1 MSANGTTIDLF
12 KKTTYSSTAAK
23 YFIEYCPQALQYHLD
38 GEPEDTS
45 IFETGNTAHEI
56 LCALGRN
63 KIVEATKFDSVADG
77 VVMEL
82 CTNGYEYFG
91 KKHPPFNPEN
101 ALSGREI
108 ARKYFSENS
117 LPLEGQFETVLA
129 MDADGKP
136 CQQEGARWRAKI
148 DVLYEAVEF
157 DEGAEHAAEVIAVDD
172 YKTAWPAGEDELETL
187 QRKSQMVLAWLHYP
201 NKDGVRA
208 TVINLR
214 TGKPYKKVIYFD
226 AEGVAIL
233 ERWKHEI
240 LMLCDEMDKT
250 RAARPGVGCAKC
262 PFVEKCQDARRI
274 ADEANTAASLAVYEG
289 LREQMRKRLRLQLQD
304 SAGVRCN
311 GGFIGYH
318 EVEMNV
324 LSEQAIPQILGN
336 WFEMPLATVENEM
349 PLVKGLL
356 LALGLGPSNIKNFI
370 KTRFSGEH
378 KVEKKEFLQLCLEK
392 ETEIEFG
399 IWHKANEDL
408 PDDLL
413 PEQTVIA
420 PLPKKKVNSKSKSSA
435 RKKSATAS
443 KEVVNQKRRKKPN
456 VKKKAAKTI
465 KRQATKKNK
474 IYRKLVKNERK
485 IRVVSRHKRVGAAAR
500 ANSGYREREK
510 KR

>member
-1 MSANGTTIDLF
+1 MNANGTTIDLF
-12 KKTTYSSTAAK
+12 KKTTYSSTDER
-23 YFIEYCPQALQYHLD
+23 YFSKNCPQALQYHFD

-45 IFETGNTAHEI
+45 IFEGGNTAHEI

-63 KIVEATKFDSVADG
+63 KIVEIAKFDAVADG

-101 ALSGREI
+101 ALAGREI
-108 ARKYFSENS
+108 ARNYFSENS
-117 LPLEGQFETVLA
+117 LPLDGKFETVLA

-226 AEGVAIL
+226 ADGIAIL
-233 ERWKHEI
+233 ERWKRDI

-250 RAARPGVGCAKC
+250 REARPGVGCAKC
-262 PFVEKCQDARRI
+262 PFVEKCPEARRV
-274 ADEANTAASLAVYEG
+274 ADEAKTAASVAIYEG

-304 SAGVRCN
+304 AAGVRCN

-336 WFEMPLATVENEM
+336 WFEMPLAAVENEM

-392 ETEIEFG
+392 ETDIEFG

-408 PDDLL
+408 PEDLL
-413 PEQTVIA
+413 PEQTVINELPKPAEKKA
-420 PLPKKKVNSKSKSSA
+420 PQKMKVVAKAPKKKSVKLGRRKKKTVKKSAAKNKKRSKGKTAKRASK
-435 RKKSATAS
+435 RKKS
-443 KEVVNQKRRKKPN
+443 RK
-456 VKKKAAKTI
+456 
-465 KRQATKKNK
+465 
-474 IYRKLVKNERK
+474 
-485 IRVVSRHKRVGAAAR
+485 
-500 ANSGYREREK
+500 
-510 KR
+510 

>member
-1 MSANGTTIDLF
+1 MSANGTMDLF
-12 KKTTYSSTAAK
+12 SKTTYSSTAAK
-23 YFIEYCPQALQYHLD
+23 YFIEYCPKALQYQLD
-38 GEPEDTS
+38 GEPEETGH
-45 IFETGNTAHEI
+45 FEIGNTAHEI
-56 LCALGRN
+56 LCELGRK
-63 KIVEATKFDSVADG
+63 KIVEQTHFDKYADG

-91 KKHPPFNPEN
+91 KKHSPFNPEN
-101 ALSGREI
+101 ALAGREI

-117 LPLEGQFETVLA
+117 LPLDGKFETVLA

-157 DEGAEHAAEVIAVDD
+157 DEGSEHAAEVIAIDD

-201 NKDGVRA
+201 NKDSVRA

-226 AEGVAIL
+226 ADGVAIL

-250 RAARPGVGCAKC
+250 RSARPGVGCAKC
-262 PFVEKCQDARRI
+262 PFVEKCPDARRI

-318 EVEMNV
+318 EVVTNV
-324 LSEQAIPQILGN
+324 LSEQAVSQILGN
-336 WFEMPLATVENEM
+336 WFEMPLAAVENEM

-356 LALGLGPSNIKNFI
+356 VALGLGPSNIKSFI
-370 KTRFSGEH
+370 KARFAGEH
-378 KVEKKEFLQLCLEK
+378 KTEKTEFLQLCLQPQAEV
-392 ETEIEFG
+392 EFG
-399 IWHKANEDL
+399 IWHKVNEDL
-408 PDDLL
+408 PEGLL
-413 PEQTVIA
+413 PEQTEIA
-420 PLPKKKVNSKSKSSA
+420 PLPPKIAPSTKKEKKIKAKKKAQKKSPKKRPVKLSKRKKKIIKKVASKKTKRLKSKISKHA
-435 RKKSATAS
+435 LKRKKS
-443 KEVVNQKRRKKPN
+443 RK
-456 VKKKAAKTI
+456 
-465 KRQATKKNK
+465 
-474 IYRKLVKNERK
+474 
-485 IRVVSRHKRVGAAAR
+485 
-500 ANSGYREREK
+500 
-510 KR
+510 

>member
-1 MSANGTTIDLF
+1 MSANGTMDLF
-12 KKTTYSSTAAK
+12 LKTTYSSTSAK
-23 YFIEYCPQALQYHLD
+23 YFIEYCPQALQYHSND
-38 GEPEDTS
+38 EPEETGH
-45 IFETGNTAHEI
+45 FETGNTSHEI
-56 LCALGRN
+56 LCELGRK
-63 KIVEATKFDSVADG
+63 KIVEQLQFDPCADA
-77 VVMEL
+77 VVKEL

-101 ALSGREI
+101 ALAGREI

-117 LPLEGQFETVLA
+117 LPLDGKFETVLA

-136 CQQEGARWRAKI
+136 CQHEGARWRAKI
-148 DVLYEAVEF
+148 DALYEAIEF
-157 DEGAEHAAEVIAVDD
+157 DEASENAAEVIAVDD

-226 AEGVAIL
+226 DAGIAIL
-233 ERWKHEI
+233 ERWKRDI

-250 RAARPGVGCAKC
+250 REARPGVGCAKC
-262 PFVEKCQDARRI
+262 PFVEKCPEALRV
-274 ADEANTAASLAVYEG
+274 ADEAKTAASVAVYEG

-304 SAGVRCN
+304 AAGVRCN

-318 EVEMNV
+318 EVSMNV
-324 LSEQAIPQILGN
+324 LSEEAIPQILGN

-356 LALGLGPSNIKNFI
+356 VALGLGPSNIKSFI
-370 KTRFSGEH
+370 KARFSGEH
-378 KVEKKEFLQLCLEK
+378 KTEKKEFLQLCLQPQK
-392 ETEIEFG
+392 EVEFG

-413 PEQTVIA
+413 PEKTVIA
-420 PLPKKKVNSKSKSSA
+420 PLPVKKSPRKSKRDS
-435 RKKSATAS
+435 RKKPPVTPKKSAKS
-443 KEVVNQKRRKKPN
+443 KRRPKPIA
-456 VKKKAAKTI
+456 KKAAK
-465 KRQATKKNK
+465 KRKTSATKKNK
-474 IYRKLVKNERK
+474 NHRKLVKHERK
-485 IRVVSRHKRVGAAAR
+485 VRIVSRHKRVGAAAR
-500 ANSGYREREK
+500 ANGRNRQRQK